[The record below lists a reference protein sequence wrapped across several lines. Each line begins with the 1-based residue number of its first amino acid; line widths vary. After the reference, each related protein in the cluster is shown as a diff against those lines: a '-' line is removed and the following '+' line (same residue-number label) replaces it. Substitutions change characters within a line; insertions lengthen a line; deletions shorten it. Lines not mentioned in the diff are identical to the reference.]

1 MSLVRTGSIAVASL
15 VFCAGCNPA
24 IFPGLVGG
32 AVTGTGGVTSGGLFA
47 NGAFSENLIQ
57 ARTFTDGVSVN
68 TLTYAADD
76 VERTPLGVDFN
87 LDGKIDPVVGYGGDT
102 GVIQILLSNGPI
114 GTVSFVSLTI
124 DSKRDMSLLADT
136 AVGDI
141 DGDGYLDI
149 VAGADNAVWYFRH
162 PSDGDT
168 ANLPAWGNTTP
179 DDDLRERIE
188 ASSNGLSD
196 DELQAL
202 IFQALGPGVNLDDY
216 IVTVIQVF
224 MNVEIGDMNN
234 DGWNDIAASRRFEIN
249 MEPRP
254 SSPVQPVQIL
264 DGDVIVYLNP
274 GRARD
279 GRDWASVSAG
289 RHERQLRL
297 DRDGAN
303 GLLLADLDDDGDL
316 DIVSA
321 ARDDNNAQVAWFENP
336 GAPLDPN
343 TPWVQWRLGSVR
355 DAWGLDIADVTG
367 DDRLDVIATGG
378 EQQQLVLFEQPST
391 GPKRNFDWDTTVL
404 VTFESFEPRD
414 VRALDID
421 SDGQLELVV
430 GATTGALRYF
440 ESPANPRDAWT
451 PAVVAD
457 FTADGEIGWL
467 GYGDLDADNDLDL
480 VCVMNADED
489 NDERIVWIRNDLS
502 N

>member
-1 MSLVRTGSIAVASL
+1 MSLVRSGTLAAASL
-15 VFCAGCNPA
+15 MLCAGCNPA

-68 TLTYAADD
+68 TLTYEAGD
-76 VERTPLGVDFN
+76 VDRTPLGVDFN

-102 GVIQILLSNGPI
+102 AVIQILLSNGPV
-114 GTVSFVSLTI
+114 GQVSFVSLSL
-124 DSKRDMSLLADT
+124 DSKRDMKDLADV

-149 VAGADNAVWYFRH
+149 VAGADSAIWYFRH
-162 PSDGDT
+162 PATGDT
-168 ANLPAWGNTTP
+168 ANLPEWGNP
-179 DDDLRERIE
+179 DPADELRERVA
-188 ASSNGLSD
+188 ASAEGLSE

-216 IVTVIQVF
+216 VVTIEQIYS
-224 MNVEIGDMNN
+224 NVEIGDMNN
-234 DGWNDIAASRRFEIN
+234 DGSNDIAASRSFTVN
-249 MEPRP
+249 LEPRP
-254 SSPVQPVQIL
+254 SSPVQPLQIL
-264 DGDVIVYLNP
+264 DGDVIVFLNP

-279 GRDWASVSAG
+279 GLDWTSVSAG

-303 GLLLADLDDDGDL
+303 GLLLADLDQDGDL
-316 DIVSA
+316 DMVSA
-321 ARDDNNAQVAWFENP
+321 ARRDNNAQVAWFENP

-355 DAWGLDIADVTG
+355 DAWGLDIADITG
-367 DDRLDVIATGG
+367 DGRLDVVATGG
-378 EQQQLVLFEQPST
+378 DQQQLLLFEQPVS
-391 GPKRNFDWDTTVL
+391 GPKRNFDWDTHVL
-404 VTFESFEPRD
+404 VTFESFLPRD
-414 VRALDID
+414 VRALDVD
-421 SDGQLELVV
+421 NDGVLELVV

-440 ESPANPRDAWT
+440 EPPADPRDAWI
-451 PAVVAD
+451 PAIVAS

-480 VCVMNADED
+480 VCVLNAENE
-489 NDERIVWIRNDLS
+489 NDERIVWVRNDLP